1 MPIESVGLGFLDNL
15 TAVFGVKSF
24 LILFL
29 VFYSVF
35 ALLLY
40 RQVQIMDQKLPTALS
55 PFLRFVSILHVGV
68 ALAILFLTIG
78 TF

>member
-1 MPIESVGLGFLDNL
+1 MPIEGVGLGFLDNL
-15 TAVFGVKSF
+15 TAAFGVKSF
-24 LILFL
+24 LVLFL

-55 PFLRFVSILHVGV
+55 PFLRFAGILHLGV
-68 ALAILFLTIG
+68 SLAILFLTIG

>member
-1 MPIESVGLGFLDNL
+1 MPIENVGLGFINNL
-15 TAVFGVKSF
+15 SAAFGIKSF

-40 RQVQIMDQKLPTALS
+40 RQVQIMDQKLPTTLS
-55 PFLRFVSILHVGV
+55 PTLRFVGILHVGV
-68 ALAILFLTIG
+68 ALAVLFLTTGI
-78 TF
+78 F

>member
-1 MPIESVGLGFLDNL
+1 MPIEAVGVGFLDNL
-15 TAVFGVKSF
+15 TAAFGVKSF

-35 ALLLY
+35 ALLMF

-55 PFLRFVSILHVGV
+55 PFLRFVGILHVGV